1 MMTQTLEAKSPIWIT
16 AVAGLGVVW
25 NAYGLYQYIGSFQQ
39 TKDSL
44 MAAGMTA
51 TQADIYLALPIW
63 MTIAFGVGVVGG
75 ILGSLAMLLGRA
87 FAVKI
92 FAVSF
97 GGYILLFGGDVY
109 FGVFNAIP
117 SQLAILAV
125 VVAISVLLLGIAWR
139 AERRGYLA

>member
-1 MMTQTLEAKSPIWIT
+1 
-16 AVAGLGVVW
+16 
-25 NAYGLYQYIGSFQQ
+25 
-39 TKDSL
+39 